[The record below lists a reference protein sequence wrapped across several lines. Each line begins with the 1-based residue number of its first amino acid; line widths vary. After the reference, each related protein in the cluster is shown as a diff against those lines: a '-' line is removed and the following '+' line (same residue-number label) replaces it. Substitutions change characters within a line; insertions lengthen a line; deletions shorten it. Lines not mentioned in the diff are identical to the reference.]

1 LLANVS
7 GAPRRDHGPQP
18 FKSFLSFIRA
28 DDRMTDPSNV
38 PDGQS
43 AEADDEISLLGLLIV
58 LVKHK
63 KLVLGLPFATV
74 VIAAGLSLLMPNIY
88 TGTTKI
94 LAPQQGQSAAS
105 AMLAQLGGLAALAGA
120 AVKSS
125 NDIYVG
131 MLKSRTVADNLI
143 QRFDLMKIYDVEYL
157 SRARKR
163 LEKETVIFAGK
174 DGIITIEVDDKD
186 PKRSADMAN
195 AYVDELLKITQVL
208 AVTEASQRRLF
219 FERQFAQ
226 AKENLAN
233 AEVLAR
239 QALQQGGL
247 VKVDDQG
254 RTMVEATARLRA
266 QITLKD
272 VQIGAMRTFA
282 TDRNPDLQLAQ
293 QELESLRRELAKI
306 EGTGGG
312 AKSATNGSSG
322 QGMDNLRLLRDV
334 KYREVIFEALARQYE
349 LAKIDEAKDSPV
361 VQVMD
366 KAIEPDRKSKPFRSL
381 IVLLSALAAGI
392 VASFWAWAREAK
404 AKAGA
409 DRGGAKKSDE
419 ALN

>member
-1 LLANVS
+1 MIE
-7 GAPRRDHGPQP
+7 PQN
-18 FKSFLSFIRA
+18 L
-28 DDRMTDPSNV
+28 
-38 PDGQS
+38 PDKQ
-43 AEADDEISLLGLLIV
+43 AIQADDEISLLGLLSV

-63 KLVLGLPFATV
+63 KLVLGFPFVVA
-74 VIAAGLSLLMPNIY
+74 VIAAGISLLMPNIY

-94 LAPQQGQSAAS
+94 VAPLQNQSAAS
-105 AMLAQLGGLAALAGA
+105 AMLSQIGGLAALAGA

-125 NDIYVG
+125 SDIYVG
-131 MLKSRTVADNLI
+131 MLRSRSVADNLI
-143 QRFDLMKIYDVEYL
+143 QRFSLMKIYDTEYL
-157 SRARKR
+157 SKARKR
-163 LEKETVIFAGK
+163 LEKETVIVAGK
-174 DGIITIEVDDKD
+174 DGIITIEVDDED
-186 PKRSADMAN
+186 PKRAADMAN

-208 AVTEASQRRLF
+208 AVTEAAQRRLF
-219 FERQFAQ
+219 LERQFAQ

-233 AEVLAR
+233 AEVSAR

-254 RTMVEATARLRA
+254 RTIVEATARLRA
-266 QITLKD
+266 QITVKE

-293 QELESLRRELAKI
+293 QELESIRRELAKM

-312 AKSATNGSSG
+312 AKSATNGPSD
-322 QGMDNLRLLRDV
+322 QGMDSLRLLRDA

-349 LAKIDEAKDSPV
+349 LAKIDEAKDSAV

-392 VASFWAWAREAK
+392 VASFWALVREAK

-409 DRGGAKKSDE
+409 DRVDPKKSDT